1 MQNMRKHINSDALSL
16 IALPR
21 DERYWQLKESA
32 KWSLE
37 VDERRR
43 AIKELASGYGRDA
56 IQAIEEVKDVS
67 AYDEIKR
74 ACIEAIKSV
83 KKAHSPATHRKKK
96 KSRKAATKR
105 KSRRK

>member
-1 MQNMRKHINSDALSL
+1 MR
-16 IALPR
+16 R

-43 AIKELASGYGRDA
+43 AIRELVSGYGMDA

-74 ACIEAIKSV
+74 ACIEAIKSA
-83 KKAHSPATHRKKK
+83 KNAHSPVMHRKKK
-96 KSRKAATKR
+96 KSRKASAKR
-105 KSRRK
+105 KSKRK

>member
-1 MQNMRKHINSDALSL
+1 LR
-16 IALPR
+16 R

-43 AIKELASGYGRDA
+43 AIRELVSGYGMDA

-74 ACIEAIKSV
+74 ACIEAIKSA
-83 KKAHSPATHRKKK
+83 KNAHSPVMRRKKK
-96 KSRKAATKR
+96 KARKAPARRKSKR
-105 KSRRK
+105 K

>member
-1 MQNMRKHINSDALSL
+1 LR
-16 IALPR
+16 R

-43 AIKELASGYGRDA
+43 AIRELVSGYGMDA

-74 ACIEAIKSV
+74 ACIEAIKSANN
-83 KKAHSPATHRKKK
+83 AHSPIVHRKKK
-96 KSRKAATKR
+96 KARKAPARRKSKR
-105 KSRRK
+105 K

>member
-1 MQNMRKHINSDALSL
+1 M
-16 IALPR
+16 PR

-43 AIKELASGYGRDA
+43 AIRDLASGYGRDA

-83 KKAHSPATHRKKK
+83 KKAHSPVMHRKKK
-96 KSRKAATKR
+96 KAGKAPTKR
-105 KSRRK
+105 KSKRN

>member
-1 MQNMRKHINSDALSL
+1 
-16 IALPR
+16 LPR

-43 AIKELASGYGRDA
+43 AIRALARGYGRDA
-56 IQAIEEVKDVS
+56 IQAIEEIKDVS

-74 ACIEAIKSV
+74 ACIEAIKS
-83 KKAHSPATHRKKK
+83 ATREHSPVMHRKKQ

-105 KSRRK
+105 KSKRK

>member
-1 MQNMRKHINSDALSL
+1 
-16 IALPR
+16 LPR

-43 AIKELASGYGRDA
+43 AIRELARGYGRDA
-56 IQAIEEVKDVS
+56 IQAIEEIKDVS

-74 ACIEAIKSV
+74 ACIEAIKSA
-83 KKAHSPATHRKKK
+83 KSEHSPVMHRKKK
-96 KSRKAATKR
+96 KSRKATKR
-105 KSRRK
+105 KSKRK

>member
-1 MQNMRKHINSDALSL
+1 
-16 IALPR
+16 LPR

-43 AIKELASGYGRDA
+43 AIKELVSGYGMDA

-67 AYDEIKR
+67 AYDEIKK
-74 ACIEAIKSV
+74 ACIEAIKSARN
-83 KKAHSPATHRKKK
+83 AHSPAAHRKKK
-96 KSRKAATKR
+96 KSRKATKR
-105 KSRRK
+105 KSKRKSSRKP

>member
-1 MQNMRKHINSDALSL
+1 VLSL

-21 DERYWQLKESA
+21 DERFWQLKASA

-43 AIKELASGYGRDA
+43 AIRELVSGYGRDA
-56 IQAIEEVKDVS
+56 IQAIQEVKDVS

-74 ACIEAIKSV
+74 ACIEAIKSA
-83 KKAHSPATHRKKK
+83 KNAHSPHLAQRKKK
-96 KSRKAATKR
+96 KTRKV
-105 KSRRK
+105 SRRRKTERK

>member
-1 MQNMRKHINSDALSL
+1 M
-16 IALPR
+16 PR

-43 AIKELASGYGRDA
+43 AIRELVSGYGRDA

-74 ACIEAIKSV
+74 ACIEAIKSA
-83 KKAHSPATHRKKK
+83 KKAHPPAMHRKKK
-96 KSRKAATKR
+96 KVRKASTKR
-105 KSRRK
+105 KSKKK